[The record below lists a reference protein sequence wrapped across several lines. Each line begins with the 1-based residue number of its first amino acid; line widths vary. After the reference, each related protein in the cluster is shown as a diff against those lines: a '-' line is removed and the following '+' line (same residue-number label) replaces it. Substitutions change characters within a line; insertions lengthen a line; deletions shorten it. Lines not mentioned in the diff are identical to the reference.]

1 MKLTRTWLGEKYE
14 CPMPNGSSDDWKDFG
29 EYRVSWH
36 SALGYWSVSRFN
48 KDVWRDWFQTLKS
61 EALELKKGD
70 IMKAQEIL
78 YRLIERG
85 ASDMRDELW
94 DHFFVQDTTDM
105 AEDLLAL
112 VPKCYQEN
120 YKDTYGNVST
130 WEIVKDYSKK
140 VLDYVTSA
148 GVI

>member
-1 MKLTRTWLGEKYE
+1 MRLTRTWLGETYE

-29 EYRVSWH
+29 EYRVSWN
-36 SALGYWSVSRFN
+36 SGLGYWSVARFN
-48 KDVWRDWFQTLKS
+48 KDVWREWFQELKS
-61 EALELKKGD
+61 EALSLKKGD
-70 IMKAQEIL
+70 INQAQEYL

-94 DHFFVQDTTDM
+94 DCFFVQSQGDH

-120 YKDTYGNVST
+120 YKDSYGCIAT
-130 WEIVKDYSKK
+130 WGIVKDYPKK
-140 VLDYVTSA
+140 VLDMITES
-148 GVI
+148 GCI